1 MYVLIQSNIHK
12 DPDFDRIY
20 PILEDLGIQ
29 YEKINLDSSIKSL
42 KVSQNR
48 NDIFVYGSV
57 KLAMLAAKNLH
68 WKFGSFYG
76 GNHRH
81 EVNSIYYKEN
91 LLNYHAKIYKLQDHQ
106 PWNEDEQKFIKPYQ
120 FAKLFTGNVFTKT
133 KWEDFVKN
141 TLENPPTSYIN
152 ADSLVQSSVPRDIIK
167 EARLW
172 IIGGKIVDAIYYK
185 ILKDIPFEEK
195 VSQDGIDFA
204 EKMISLFNVADAFVM
219 DICETDIGWKIVE
232 VNCINSSGFF
242 PNTNIKKIFSALNKY
257 FTEE

>member
-106 PWNEDEQKFIKPYQ
+106 P
-120 FAKLFTGNVFTKT
+120 
-133 KWEDFVKN
+133 
-141 TLENPPTSYIN
+141 
-152 ADSLVQSSVPRDIIK
+152 
-167 EARLW
+167 
-172 IIGGKIVDAIYYK
+172 
-185 ILKDIPFEEK
+185 
-195 VSQDGIDFA
+195 
-204 EKMISLFNVADAFVM
+204 
-219 DICETDIGWKIVE
+219 
-232 VNCINSSGFF
+232 
-242 PNTNIKKIFSALNKY
+242 
-257 FTEE
+257 